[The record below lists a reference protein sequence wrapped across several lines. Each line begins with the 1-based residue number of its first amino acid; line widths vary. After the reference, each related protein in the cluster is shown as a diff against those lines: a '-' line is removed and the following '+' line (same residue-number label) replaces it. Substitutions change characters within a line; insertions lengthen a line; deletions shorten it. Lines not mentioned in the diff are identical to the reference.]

1 MDFFLFSTPLGQ
13 MGLAA
18 DGELGAIT
26 RLYLPSDPVPRLMPH
41 ATPLLERGREQLLDY
56 LAGLR
61 RDFDLPL
68 APEGTPFQQRV
79 WAQLR
84 QIPWGETRSYAQL
97 ARAVD
102 CPKGFRAVGMANSR
116 NPIPILIPCHRVI
129 AADGSPGGYTGGS
142 ELKRTLLRLEGQRF

>member
-18 DGELGAIT
+18 DEELGAIT
-26 RLYLPSDPVPRLMPH
+26 RLYLPNSPVPRLMPR
-41 ATPLLERGREQLLDY
+41 ATPLLEQGREQLLDY

-68 APEGTPFQQRV
+68 AAQGTPFQQRV
-79 WAQLR
+79 WAQLL

-97 ARAVD
+97 ARAAD
-102 CPKGFRAVGMANSR
+102 CPGGARAVGMANSR

-142 ELKRTLLRLEGQRF
+142 ALKRTLLRLEGHPF

>member
-26 RLYLPSDPVPRLMPH
+26 RLYLPGDPTPRLMPH
-41 ATPLLERGREQLLDY
+41 ATVLLEQGREQLLDY

-84 QIPWGETRSYAQL
+84 RIPWGETRSYAQL

-102 CPKGFRAVGMANSR
+102 CPKGFRAVGLANSR

-129 AADGSPGGYTGGS
+129 AADGSLGGWRGGPQ
-142 ELKRTLLRLEGQRF
+142 LKQALLDVEAL

>member
-1 MDFFLFSTPLGQ
+1 
-13 MGLAA
+13 
-18 DGELGAIT
+18 
-26 RLYLPSDPVPRLMPH
+26 MPH

-68 APEGTPFQQRV
+68 APEGTPFQQQV

-84 QIPWGETRSYAQL
+84 RIPWGETRSYAQL

-129 AADGSPGGYTGGS
+129 GADGKLTGYAGGV
-142 ELKRTLLRLEGQRF
+142 ELKRKLLEHEKNPK